1 MAWPYNRMWLPASYG
16 RDRRVEYEALLER
29 VTLWDVGCERALE
42 LTGPDA
48 VAFADYL
55 LTRDIAGQTVGR
67 CRHAT
72 ACDENGVIICE
83 ALVLRLSDERVWI
96 CHGPADFPL
105 WARAVALHT
114 EHEVEVHEAPVSP
127 LALQGPRALDVM
139 KALAPSVASMPRYA
153 WDWTSIAG
161 VEVLVS
167 RTGWSGEF
175 GYEVFA
181 PDVEPAR
188 RVWQE
193 VRRASDPFGVLVTPV
208 IGERAWERGV
218 TDIRYGDNL
227 EINPFEVGLEYTV
240 DLDKDA
246 PIHRAGRAS
255 SDRGRHDPEASR
267 GRVHDRW
274 RGPARTRDV
283 LAGQDARRRRADRRR
298 VASRVLVRAGTA
310 RRRRAARRAG
320 GDRYPARAAVAVGS
334 ADGHGRVA
342 PARPRGGNRTLTRLT
357 AAGHTGGLI

>member
-1 MAWPYNRMWLPASYG
+1 MAEGAIMAWPYNRMWLPASYG

-42 LTGPDA
+42 FDRPDA

-193 VRRASDPFGVLVTPV
+193 VRRASDPVGVLVTPV

-218 TDIRYGDNL
+218 TDYPLRRQPGDQ
-227 EINPFEVGLEYTV
+227 PVRGGTRV
-240 DLDKDA
+240 HGRSRQRRA
-246 PIHRAGRAS
+246 VHRAGRAS

-320 GDRYPARAAVAVGS
+320 GDRYPARAAVAVE
-334 ADGHGRVA
+334 
-342 PARPRGGNRTLTRLT
+342 PLT
-357 AAGHTGGLI
+357 ATVVSRPLVPEAATEP